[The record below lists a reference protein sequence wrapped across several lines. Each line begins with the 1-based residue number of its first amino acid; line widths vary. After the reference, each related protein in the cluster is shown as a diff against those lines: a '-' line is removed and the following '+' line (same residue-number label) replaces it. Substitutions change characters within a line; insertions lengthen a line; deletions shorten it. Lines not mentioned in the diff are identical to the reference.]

1 LNRPLGEARIG
12 YAGYSADFRHPGD
25 RRRFSAYAEQK
36 GLAYERA
43 DIAKNYDLVLVTHN
57 GDLPGWTARK
67 RREGGRLKFVF
78 ELVDS
83 YFVSSGGKRRFLKG
97 LGRRALGT
105 DSRLSADF
113 MKTLIGA
120 SEAADAVI
128 CSTEEQRGTIRRY
141 NPNVFLSFDW
151 FGGDLGAPKA
161 DYTRGDRLRIVW
173 EGQAVTLENLLA
185 LREPLNGLRDRIEI
199 HVVTDPVLRR
209 YFGRFGATD
218 SRGILNG
225 IEAPIVFHPWE
236 RETFSKLITSSDLAV
251 IPIDTAQAMMR
262 GKPENKLVLL
272 WQLGMPVL
280 TSATPAYERAMAAAG
295 LDMVCRSESEW
306 RAQLERMIEAPAEAL
321 AAIGAKGRVHALEA
335 YSTEE
340 FQRRFDAVFRTVGF
354 DPPTSLRGA

>member
-1 LNRPLGEARIG
+1 VTRRLKDARIG

-25 RRRFSAYAEQK
+25 RRRFSAYADQK
-36 GLAYERA
+36 GLGYERA
-43 DIAKNYDLVLVTHN
+43 DLARHYDLVLVTHN
-57 GDLPGWTARK
+57 GDLPGWTSRK
-67 RREGGRLKFVF
+67 RREGERLKFVF

-113 MKTLIGA
+113 MQTLIGA

-128 CSTEEQRGTIRRY
+128 CSTEEQRETIRRY

-151 FGGDLGAPKA
+151 FGGDLGAPKT
-161 DYTRGDRLRIVW
+161 DYTRGEKLRIVW

-185 LREPLNGLRDRIEI
+185 LREPLNDLRNSIEI
-199 HVVTDPVLRR
+199 HVVTDPILRR

-218 SRGILNG
+218 SRSILKG

-236 RETFSKLITSSDLAV
+236 RETFSKLITASDLAV

-295 LDMVCRSESEW
+295 LDMVCRSEAEW
-306 RAQLERMIEAPAEAL
+306 RSGLERMIGASAEAL
-321 AAIGAKGRVHALEA
+321 AAIGTKARTHALTA

-340 FQRRFDAVFRTVGF
+340 FQKRFDAVFEAVGF
-354 DPPTSLRGA
+354 EVLA